1 MTLDKYEAKFL
12 SAPAKEKNEARELQ
26 EEDSSS
32 LRKSARI
39 RMKNKKEE
47 EEEEEED
54 KAEEAEEEV
63 DKEEIMEVLS
73 SAVAAAV
80 GENVQEE
87 DMEEEEVQVLFNE
100 GGDASVVMQT
110 DGGVSLMEEED
121 GEDIGEEEQEVC
133 FLLKSRAEY
142 ICRLIQCQHLR
153 SWYDGC
159 VYACRVCQEKFPGQQ
174 EAERHA
180 GEEHG
185 EERCLQFFQNL
196 FFNL

>member
-12 SAPAKEKNEARELQ
+12 SAPAKEKNEATELQ

-87 DMEEEEVQVLFNE
+87 EEVQVLFNE
-100 GGDASVVMQT
+100 GGDVSVMMQT
-110 DGGVSLMEEED
+110 DGGVSLMDDDDVED
-121 GEDIGEEEQEVC
+121 MGEEEQEVR
-133 FLLKSRAEY
+133 FISKSKAEF
-142 ICRLIQCQHLR
+142 ICRLVQCQHLR

-159 VYACRVCQEKFPGQQ
+159 VYACRVCQEKFPGQA
-174 EAERHA
+174 EADRHA

>member
-12 SAPAKEKNEARELQ
+12 SAPAKEKNGARELQ

-47 EEEEEED
+47 KEEEEEED
-54 KAEEAEEEV
+54 RAEEAEEEV

-87 DMEEEEVQVLFNE
+87 EEVQVLFNK

-121 GEDIGEEEQEVC
+121 GEDIGEEAQEVR
-133 FLLKSRAEY
+133 FIWESKAEY

-159 VYACRVCQEKFPGQQ
+159 VYACRVCQDKFPSQR
-174 EAERHA
+174 EAEKHA

-185 EERCLQFFQNL
+185 EGRCLQFF
-196 FFNL
+196 